1 MLATESALEQAFGT
15 ERSCLLRFLAHDF
28 TIDLRVERAQQFRVL
43 SGERK
48 FEIVGPEHDDITA
61 RLK

>member
-1 MLATESALEQAFGT
+1 
-15 ERSCLLRFLAHDF
+15 LLRFLAHDF
-28 TIDLRVERAQQFRVL
+28 TVDLRVERGQQFRVL

-48 FEIVGPEHDDITA
+48 FEIVGPEQDDITG

>member
-1 MLATESALEQAFGT
+1 
-15 ERSCLLRFLAHDF
+15 LLRFLAHDF